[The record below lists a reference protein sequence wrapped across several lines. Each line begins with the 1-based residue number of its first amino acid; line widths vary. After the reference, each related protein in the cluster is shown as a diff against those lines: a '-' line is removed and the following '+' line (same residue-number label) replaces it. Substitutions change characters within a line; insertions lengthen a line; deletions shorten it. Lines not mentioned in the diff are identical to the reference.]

1 MKARNVNSF
10 CVAGGPIRAEVAA
23 GIALGTAI
31 LLIVGL
37 VLLIRWHR
45 RRGERRPMIPS

>member
-1 MKARNVNSF
+1 MKERNVNSF
-10 CVAGGPIRAEVAA
+10 CVAGGPIGAVVA
-23 GIALGTAI
+23 GIALGTAV